1 MAPMRTAAPLD
12 AAIEGS
18 RRERFLLELLGNSA
32 IFPLAN
38 ILLELFQ
45 QGASA
50 YFREQHF
57 YTMCAA
63 AIAQAFYLSGDRGR
77 VRVFAGRWSCPVFGS
92 VPGT

>member
-1 MAPMRTAAPLD
+1 MDSLRMPAPLD

-32 IFPLAN
+32 IFPVAN

-45 QGASA
+45 QGMPA

-63 AIAQAFYLSGDRGR
+63 AIAQALYLS
-77 VRVFAGRWSCPVFGS
+77 
-92 VPGT
+92 